1 MSVSAGAGAVDSELE
16 GRRLNERLI
25 ASLIDS
31 GTISQPAVAAAFR
44 ATPRHHFLPGL
55 SLAEAYADE
64 AVRTKTGDD
73 GVALSSASQPAMV
86 AIMLQ
91 QLQVEPGNSALEVGT
106 GTGYN
111 AALLAHLVGP
121 TGYVVS
127 LDVDEDLCARAQ
139 ENLARA
145 GVSGAEVRRQ
155 DGAQGWPERAPFDRI
170 VVTASAAD
178 LSPQWLWQLHQGGRL
193 VVPMALLEGG
203 ERPCPH
209 LCATFV
215 READRL
221 RGEFLQGCG
230 FLPLRG
236 ELVPKSGL
244 SGEGMEGEADESV
257 LRTISSYVLDASPAV
272 TEALVGCRIFW
283 RRPNFSFCLRR
294 ATSRH
299 PR

>member
-1 MSVSAGAGAVDSELE
+1 MDSELE

-31 GTISQPAVAAAFR
+31 GAISQPAIAAAFR
-44 ATPRHHFLPGL
+44 ATPRQYFLPGL

-64 AVRTKTGDD
+64 AIRTKTGDD
-73 GVALSSASQPAMV
+73 GVALSSASQPAIV

-91 QLQVEPGNSALEVGT
+91 QLQVEPGDRVLEVGT

-111 AALLAHLVGP
+111 AALLVHLVGP
-121 TGYVVS
+121 TGHVVS
-127 LDVDEDLCARAQ
+127 LDVDEDLCARAR

-145 GVSGAEVRRQ
+145 GVGGAEVKRQ

-178 LSPQWLWQLHQGGRL
+178 LSPQWLWQLRQGGRL
-193 VVPMALLEGG
+193 VVPMALLEAA
-203 ERPCPH
+203 RPH

-215 READRL
+215 KNSGRL
-221 RGEFLQGCG
+221 RGESVQCCG

-236 ELVPKSGL
+236 ELGPKSGL
-244 SGEGMEGEADESV
+244 SGEKMEGAADESV
-257 LRTISSYVLDASPAV
+257 LRTISSYVLDASPV
-272 TEALVGCRIFW
+272 GTEIPAACRVYW

-294 ATSRH
+294 ATSH
-299 PR
+299 AS

>member
-1 MSVSAGAGAVDSELE
+1 VDSELE
-16 GRRLNERLI
+16 GRRLNDQLI
-25 ASLIDS
+25 ASLRAA
-31 GTISQPAVAAAFR
+31 GVISEPAVVAAFR
-44 ATPRHHFLPGL
+44 ATPRHYFLPGL
-55 SLAEAYADE
+55 GLAEAYADE

-91 QLQVEPGNSALEVGT
+91 QLQVEPGNGVLEVGT

-111 AALLAHLVGP
+111 AALLAHLAGP
-121 TGYVVS
+121 AGQVVS

-145 GVSGAEVRRQ
+145 GVRGAEVRLQ
-155 DGAQGWPERAPFDRI
+155 DGAQGWPQRAPFDRI

-178 LSPQWLWQLHQGGRL
+178 LSPHWLWQLRQGGRL

-203 ERPCPH
+203 GRPH

-221 RGEFLQGCG
+221 RGESVQCCG

-236 ELVPKSGL
+236 ELVPKSDP
-244 SGEGMEGEADESV
+244 SSEVMEGEADESL
-257 LRTISSYVLDASPAV
+257 LRAISSYVLDASPAGIQAP
-272 TEALVGCRIFW
+272 TGCRLFW

-294 ATSRH
+294 ASSR
-299 PR
+299 RAG

>member
-1 MSVSAGAGAVDSELE
+1 MESEPE
-16 GRRLNERLI
+16 GQRLNERLI
-25 ASLIDS
+25 ASLIAA
-31 GTISQPAVAAAFR
+31 GVISQPAVAAAFR
-44 ATPRHHFLPGL
+44 ATPRHYFLPGL
-55 SLAEAYADE
+55 RLAEAYADE

-91 QLQVEPGNSALEVGT
+91 QLQVEPSNSVLEVGT

-111 AALLAHLVGP
+111 AALLAHLAGP
-121 TGYVVS
+121 AGHVVS
-127 LDVDEDLCARAQ
+127 LDVDEDLYARAQ

-145 GVSGAEVRRQ
+145 GVRGVEVRLH
-155 DGAQGWPERAPFDRI
+155 DGAQGWPQRAPFDRI

-178 LSPQWLWQLHQGGRL
+178 LSPQWLRQLRQGGRL

-203 ERPCPH
+203 ERPH

-221 RGEFLQGCG
+221 QGESLQGCG

-236 ELVPKSGL
+236 ELVLKSDP
-244 SGEGMEGEADESV
+244 SAEVMEGEADESL
-257 LRTISSYVLDASPAV
+257 LRTISSYVLDASPAG
-272 TEALVGCRIFW
+272 TEAPAGCRVFW
-283 RRPNFSFCLRR
+283 RRPNFSFCLHRG
-294 ATSRH
+294 TSRH
-299 PR
+299 PS